1 MKTTFQSRKD
11 EVENIMLPSAASW
24 AKSTPISLSN
34 NRQFPALGQN
44 AIELGIE
51 PPVDLQLVVD
61 EDHYSVLGSA
71 ILDND
76 EAYVPDRDNM
86 DLKQAGFLLFPR
98 YNGLFDPFGSDRLVN
113 ALLQAV
119 VIKPDNESPT
129 SLQSDG
135 QKSRFE
141 RLFDGHPAEQVCFN

>member
-1 MKTTFQSRKD
+1 MKTTFQSRKE
-11 EVENIMLPSAASW
+11 EVESIALPSVPSW

-44 AIELGIE
+44 AIELGVE
-51 PPVDLQLVVD
+51 PPMNLQLAVN
-61 EDHYSVLGSA
+61 EDYYSVLGSA

-76 EAYVPDRDNM
+76 DAFVPDRDYI

-119 VIKPDNESPT
+119 IIKPENESPT

-141 RLFDGHPAEQVCFN
+141 RLFDGHPAEQVFFN

>member
-71 ILDND
+71 ILDKMKPMFLTEIIWISNK
-76 EAYVPDRDNM
+76 RDFCYSPVIM
-86 DLKQAGFLLFPR
+86 VCLIHL
-98 YNGLFDPFGSDRLVN
+98 
-113 ALLQAV
+113 V
-119 VIKPDNESPT
+119 VIDW
-129 SLQSDG
+129 LM
-135 QKSRFE
+135 
-141 RLFDGHPAEQVCFN
+141 HCFKQW